1 MSSNR
6 GTSPYSNKHRDDAS
20 MPEGVKWDFSFA
32 EMGMYDQPAF
42 FEKVLEV
49 TGEPKLTYMGY
60 S

>member
-1 MSSNR
+1 
-6 GTSPYSNKHRDDAS
+6 

>member
-1 MSSNR
+1 MS
-6 GTSPYSNKHRDDAS
+6 
-20 MPEGVKWDFSFA
+20 EEEKWDFSFA

-42 FEKVLEV
+42 FDKVPEV